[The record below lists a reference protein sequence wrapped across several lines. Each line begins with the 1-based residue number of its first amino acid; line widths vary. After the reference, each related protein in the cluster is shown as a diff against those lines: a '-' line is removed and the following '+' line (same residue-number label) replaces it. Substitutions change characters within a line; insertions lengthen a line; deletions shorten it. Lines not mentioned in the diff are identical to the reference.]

1 MFGAPARAQWNG
13 NSEVARLEKYMAD
26 LVNADRIRHGKPPI
40 KVNSKLS
47 ALARSYAEEM
57 ARTGKFAHVDKQGLN
72 PQQRARRA
80 GIECGVYENLGWQK
94 GSRSPIEMLDA
105 VERSMMNEPENQKNH
120 RYNILHENHYC
131 MGIGVAI
138 KKNQLYAVQE
148 FADDEP
154 AGSESVF
161 PNQLGGNVQNGNFAA
176 DGGQPGSSPG
186 APAGSF
192 DGRFFRPRLVVPQAS
207 GPVLGPSGD
216 PTARDADDGIPQESS
231 GGSPASVAQPAEARQ
246 AQDAGFGPAGIGG
259 FDGNADRGASSGAGA
274 QAASGGAAEGSA
286 SVIEPEDSS
295 RESFETRRKQFLQ
308 SDRLKDMRDEEIH
321 NDLED

>member
-1 MFGAPARAQWNG
+1 
-13 NSEVARLEKYMAD
+13 MAN
-26 LVNADRIRHGKPPI
+26 LVNSDRIRHGKPPI

-47 ALARSYAEEM
+47 ALARAYAEEM
-57 ARTGKFAHVDKQGLN
+57 ARTGKFAHVDKQGLD

-80 GIECGVYENLGWQK
+80 GIECGIYENLGWQK
-94 GSRSPIEMLDA
+94 GSHSPIEMLDA

-154 AGSESVF
+154 SGSESVF
-161 PNQLGGNVQNGNFAA
+161 PNQLGENFQSPNFAP
-176 DGGQPGSSPG
+176 GGQPGMSPG
-186 APAGSF
+186 IPAGPL
-192 DGRFFRPRLVVPQAS
+192 DRRLLRPRLVLPPAT

-216 PTARDADDGIPQESS
+216 PNARDADDGIPQESS
-231 GGSPASVAQPAEARQ
+231 GASQAEQAPAAVVQPAEVQ
-246 AQDAGFGPAGIGG
+246 QVQDAGFGQVGIGR
-259 FDGNADRGASSGAGA
+259 FDGNANGGGSFGAGGRA
-274 QAASGGAAEGSA
+274 EIQDAAGGAAEGSA
-286 SVIEPEDSS
+286 SVIEPEDGSS
-295 RESFETRRKQFLQ
+295 ESFETRRKRFLQ